1 MSGSGKIHMARSVD
15 FSSLQAAGLEP
26 TLAAAAITGTRTVEN
41 RIDMAL
47 EMMDVNSMDTGR
59 YRAIIIQDPNDRQAL
74 QGFINMAS
82 VVSARSRELGR
93 GGLNVRTIDI
103 LRDALNDYTGLQ
115 ADFVGTITYDDSRI
129 MEMPIIIPSGTPNE
143 SEMENLAHYL
153 LAGGFVFG
161 SIWTEA
167 LEKYAGLVSGQ
178 DFWTER
184 LADDHPVYSAYF
196 DLKGACPPAIHLP
209 WAAAS
214 RGCRAGTC

>member
-1 MSGSGKIHMARSVD
+1 MAW
-15 FSSLQAAGLEP
+15 
-26 TLAAAAITGTRTVEN
+26 
-41 RIDMAL
+41 
-47 EMMDVNSMDTGR
+47 GR
-59 YRAIIIQDPNDRQAL
+59 L
-74 QGFINMAS
+74 NM
-82 VVSARSRELGR
+82 
-93 GGLNVRTIDI
+93 RTIDI

-167 LEKYAGLVSGQ
+167 LEKYAGLVSGR

-184 LADDHPVYSAYF
+184 LPNDHPVYRAYF
-196 DLKGACPPAIHLP
+196 NLKGGVPTGVGATPNGKQGVQSWNVLTGYFVKGRLAGITSRQGFGWELHLSG
-209 WAAAS
+209 ADSTRSLQLAVNVIVYALTQEGS
-214 RGCRAGTC
+214 MTQRLMQMVN